1 MLSNDVKALIIETV
15 ELYSTVPLTQSI
27 IDDGVE
33 KLTKA
38 KELLIK
44 LPDDNTEEK
53 VLYKVVL
60 VHPYTYMDKI
70 PNTFPNAGKIGR
82 AHV

>member
-33 KLTKA
+33 KLNQA
-38 KELLIK
+38 KELIAS
-44 LPDDNTEEK
+44 PSDDVQKEFESEYSIDKTKNSFEP
-53 VLYKVVL
+53 
-60 VHPYTYMDKI
+60 PYI
-70 PNTFPNAGKIGR
+70 AR
-82 AHV
+82 